1 MHPRKSLSTASRI
14 AMTVLVVCFLSAN
27 LCAAAVTEAVVYS
40 FQGHQDGRTPT
51 ANLVAD
57 AAGNLYGTT
66 LFGGVGSLT
75 YGTVFEL
82 SPPAAAGGAWTKTT
96 LYAFQGNGDGDYP
109 NGALIFDT
117 LGNVYGTTGGNGTN
131 NGEGS
136 TIFELM
142 PPSTVGGA
150 WTKVTLWNFNG
161 TDGNAPKGK
170 LVMDAAGNLY
180 GTTNQGGSHNDGLV
194 FELIPPAAGGVRW
207 KERILYE
214 FGDFAGDG
222 VWAGADLLLRGG
234 ALYGTTQ
241 QGGSANQGTVFR
253 LAPNPGF
260 WTETILHS
268 FTGSE
273 GSDPYSGLIADSAGN
288 LYGTATG
295 GGDTVHCTNGCGT
308 IYELSPPAVG
318 GDSWQETTL
327 YSFSGNGAGINP
339 EGKLWRDKTGNLYGT
354 TNGGGLDWGTV
365 FKLRPP
371 ATVGGAWTVLV
382 LHSFRGGTSGDGQ
395 ISSAGLI
402 LVNGAFYGTT
412 DFGGAKRSGTV
423 FSLTITP

>member
-1 MHPRKSLSTASRI
+1 MHPRKSLPTASRI
-14 AMTVLVVCFLSAN
+14 AMAVLVVCFLSAN
-27 LCAAAVTEAVVYS
+27 LCAAAFTETVVYN

-51 ANLVAD
+51 ADLVAD

-66 LFGGVGSLT
+66 LFGGVGSLA

-82 SPPAAAGGAWTKTT
+82 RPPPAAGGAWTKTT
-96 LYAFQGNGDGDYP
+96 LYDFEGNGDGDYP

-253 LAPNPGF
+253 LAPKPGF

-273 GSDPYSGLIADSAGN
+273 GSDPYSGLIVDSAGN
-288 LYGTATG
+288 LYGTTSFG
-295 GGDTVHCTNGCGT
+295 GNVCSTDGCGT
-308 IYELSPPAVG
+308 IYELSPPAAA

-327 YSFSGNGAGINP
+327 YSFSGGGPGNNP
-339 EGKLWRDKTGNLYGT
+339 EGKLLRDKTGNLYGT
-354 TNGGGLDWGTV
+354 TNGGGLGWGTV

-371 ATVGGAWTVLV
+371 ATVGGAWTVFV

-402 LVNGAFYGTT
+402 LVNGAFYGTA
-412 DFGGAKRSGTV
+412 DFGGTKRSGTV
-423 FSLTITP
+423 FSITITP